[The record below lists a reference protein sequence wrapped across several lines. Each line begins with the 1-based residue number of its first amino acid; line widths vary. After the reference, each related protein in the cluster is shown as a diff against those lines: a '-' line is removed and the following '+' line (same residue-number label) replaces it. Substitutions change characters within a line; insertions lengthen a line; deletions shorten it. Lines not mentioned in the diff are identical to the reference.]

1 MPKAAF
7 ASSAVANTP
16 RISGESIGVHD
27 INQAF
32 SSESTLV
39 PRSSSDSTLV
49 YILTLVRLSQPSNAL
64 APKMRR
70 LLGNEMLL
78 NVTM

>member
-1 MPKAAF
+1 M
-7 ASSAVANTP
+7 
-16 RISGESIGVHD
+16 HD
-27 INQAF
+27 INHAF

-49 YILTLVRLSQPSNAL
+49 YILTLVRLSQPSNAF
-64 APKMRR
+64 APKMRK
-70 LLGNEMLL
+70 LLGSEILL

>member
-16 RISGESIGVHD
+16 RISGESIGAHD

>member
-1 MPKAAF
+1 M
-7 ASSAVANTP
+7 
-16 RISGESIGVHD
+16 HD

-49 YILTLVRLSQPSNAL
+49 YIFTLVRLSQPSNAL